1 MTNNT
6 RNNPNLYGDR
16 TAMTIVVGVVAL
28 ILGWIAGMEGVHA
41 VAHHG
46 HMLNAD
52 QMLGALAHWGPVP
65 IHQWGWQGAIPPAL
79 ALLAGGL
86 AAWGAWRFLTIPPER
101 HVRGYILHHDPRAI
115 AAALKP
121 SKTDAP
127 GVLIHPAVQISQA
140 LETRHVLL
148 VGGSGGGKTTILWP
162 LIQQAQARGDKVL
175 LFDSKGDFT
184 EKLAGQFTLLS
195 PTDARS
201 ARWALGN
208 DILTHLDAHALTETL
223 IPSAPGGDKEPMW
236 TNGARALLLGV
247 ITDVQRRNSKGWGFV
262 TLASAIANA
271 LADFEVLKAII
282 TREDPA
288 MLSLLGGEDAAAPS
302 RTTMGFL
309 VQVATSVRH
318 VINLGVGTDDLAH
331 SKNPPWAVRSWLAG
345 KAPPL
350 AVVGFRES
358 AKSLSQA
365 WAASLIEQVV
375 RQVSDMPDA
384 APQDR
389 RIWLMVDEA
398 PRTGKVPSI
407 TDALTTARSKG
418 VRVILGIQSLA
429 QVREAYTRE
438 TATVWAGQ
446 TASKIICQTT
456 APEDQ
461 KWCSDLLGEREV
473 ERYTHQLSQQSYNS
487 EGGGQHSSSW
497 QRVREPVL
505 LPASFGQELRIL
517 PGGPRGLLMS
527 GGEAALL
534 DWSFP
539 ALQKHRPAYIAA
551 RWTQPG
557 YQRPVWGK
565 APPDVAAPPSA
576 SVRPEDKEKTKRRE
590 QAPAPLTPA
599 PVQGADFPATPGT
612 PQERPGDHAAQ
623 EAATHGIEHALN
635 AVAPGAGLVARILA
649 LAGQATQAAPASG
662 TQQPTPGIPDQAQDE
677 EREEGE

>member
-6 RNNPNLYGDR
+6 RNNPNRYGDR
-16 TAMTIVVGVVAL
+16 TGLTVAVGAIAAV
-28 ILGWIAGMEGVHA
+28 LGWIGGMEGVMLA
-41 VAHHG
+41 AHG
-46 HMLNAD
+46 HGLNAG
-52 QMLGALAHWGPVP
+52 QLLGALVHWGVAP
-65 IHQWGWQGAIPPAL
+65 IRAWGWQGAIPPAV
-79 ALLAGGL
+79 ALVAGAL

-101 HVRGYILHHDPRAI
+101 HVRGFVLHRDPRAI

-121 SKTDAP
+121 SKTDQA

-140 LETRHVLL
+140 LETRHTLL

-162 LIQQAQARGDKVL
+162 LIHQAQARGDRIL

-184 EKLAGQFTLLS
+184 EKLGGNFTLLS

-201 ARWALGN
+201 ARWVLGN
-208 DILTHLDAHALTETL
+208 DILTAIDAHALTETL

-247 ITDVQRRNSKGWGFV
+247 ITDVQRHNGRKWGFV

-271 LADFEVLKAII
+271 LSDFETLKNII

-288 MLSLLGGEDAAAPS
+288 MLSLLGGEDATAPS

-318 VINLGVGTDDLAH
+318 VINLGVGADDLAH
-331 SKNPPWAVRSWLAG
+331 TKNPPWAVRAWLAG
-345 KAPPL
+345 KTPPL
-350 AVVGFRES
+350 AIVGFRDS
-358 AKSLSQA
+358 ARSLSQA

-375 RQVSDMPDA
+375 RQVGDMPDA
-384 APQDR
+384 VPQDR
-389 RIWLMVDEA
+389 RIWLVVDEA
-398 PRTGKVPSI
+398 PRAGKVPSV

-418 VRVILGIQSLA
+418 LRVILGIQSLA
-429 QVREAYTRE
+429 QIRETYTRE

-446 TASKIICQTT
+446 TASKIICQTA

-473 ERYTHQLSQQSYNS
+473 ERYTHQLSQQSHS
-487 EGGGQHSSSW
+487 DGGGQHASSW

-505 LPASFGQELRIL
+505 LPASFGQELRVL
-517 PGGPRGLLMS
+517 PTGPRALLMS

-534 DWSFP
+534 DWPFP
-539 ALQKHRPAYIAA
+539 ELQKSRPPYVAA

-565 APPDVAAPPSA
+565 TPPDVAAPPSA
-576 SVRPEDKEKTKRRE
+576 PDHPDDDKGKRPPRGP
-590 QAPAPLTPA
+590 APTPLTPA
-599 PVQGADFPATPGT
+599 PSPDLPSFPAAPAAQESPGADV
-612 PQERPGDHAAQ
+612 AQ
-623 EAATHGIEHALN
+623 EAAEHVLN
-635 AVAPGAGLVARILA
+635 AVVPGAGLVARILS
-649 LAGQATQAAPASG
+649 LAGQAAQQAAPAPPA
-662 TQQPTPGIPDQAQDE
+662 TRAAPLMPDQAQDE
-677 EREEGE
+677 EREERE